1 MSGFTVGEVVV
12 CVDAADIPTP
22 PWHPLEAG
30 KTYCIRAID
39 FIPEIDGNYD
49 KNIHKKAKYLLRLWG
64 VSNPVNP
71 AFGKELGYAESRFE
85 HIEND
90 NVNVVVE
97 ETVDQAA

>member
-1 MSGFTVGEVVV
+1 MSGFTVGEVVL
-12 CVDAADIPTP
+12 CIDAADIPSP

-30 KTYCIRAID
+30 KSYCIRAID
-39 FIPEIDGNYD
+39 PIPEIDGNYD

-71 AFGKELGYAESRFE
+71 AFHKELGYAESRFE

-90 NVNVVVE
+90 NIAVTEDVAI
-97 ETVDQAA
+97 ETAA